1 MGDELSLNKGA
12 VEKDTEYGDGPGKK
26 KRPERPLKPSRKDD
40 FRTPFGGPA
49 RYGNSVIQI
58 IIKYT

>member
-1 MGDELSLNKGA
+1 MGDELSLNKGS

-49 RYGNSVIQI
+49 R
-58 IIKYT
+58 